1 MRVLKL
7 KWGGCVLIALSSLC
21 GGAGAQEPAE
31 KLPPSIRVTGEAVV
45 NVRPDRAQ
53 IDIGVVT
60 QGQTAKTAAAQNAQ
74 RLDAVLAELRRVLGA
89 NASIKTVNYALSPN
103 YNYSREGGRPTISG
117 YTATN
122 TVRVTLDDLTEV
134 GKVIDAVTQ
143 SGANQI
149 YRLAFTLKDEPAAQ
163 AQALREAATKARA
176 RAEALAAALNV
187 TAVRVLSAVENSG
200 GVAPLERQDFM
211 ARDGAAAKVE
221 TPVEPGTI
229 EVRAS
234 VTLTVEIKARQ

>member
-1 MRVLKL
+1 MRVVGLH
-7 KWGGCVLIALSSLC
+7 WTGWALIALTGLS
-21 GGAGAQEPAE
+21 GAARAQDSAE

-45 NVRPDRAQ
+45 NIKPDQAQ
-53 IDIGVVT
+53 IDVGVVT

-74 RLDAVLAELRRVLGA
+74 RLDAVLAELRRLLGA
-89 NASIKTVNYALSPN
+89 NANIKTVNYALSPN
-103 YNYSREGGRPTISG
+103 YNYPREGGRPTING

-122 TVRVTLDDLTEV
+122 TVRVTLDELAQV
-134 GKVIDAVTQ
+134 GQVIDAVTQ

-149 YRLAFTLKDEPAAQ
+149 YRLAFTLKDEQAAQ

-187 TAVRVLSAVENSG
+187 AVLRVLSAVENSG
-200 GVAPLERQDFM
+200 GVSPLEQGQFM
-211 ARDGAAAKVE
+211 TRGDVAARAP

-229 EVRAS
+229 EVRAN
-234 VTLTVEIKARQ
+234 VTLTVEIRAR